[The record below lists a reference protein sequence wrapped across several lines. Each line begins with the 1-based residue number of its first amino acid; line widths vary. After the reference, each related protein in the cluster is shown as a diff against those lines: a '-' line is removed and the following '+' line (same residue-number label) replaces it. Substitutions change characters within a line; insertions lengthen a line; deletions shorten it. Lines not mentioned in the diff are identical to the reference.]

1 MIVNILE
8 KLIFN
13 TLFEDYSLEIEFD
26 KEVFEREFPELS
38 FIAQEIIEK
47 ISEISFSL
55 KSNNSSVY
63 FSYKF
68 TENKVKIAH
77 YAKIPFNYFH
87 FELHI
92 TFTKENRRI
101 IFQGETQN
109 KDIVKT
115 FKVIPVFKVL

>member
-1 MIVNILE
+1 MIVDTLE

-26 KEVFEREFPELS
+26 KEIFEKEFPELS
-38 FIAQEIIEK
+38 FIAQDVIEK
-47 ISEISFSL
+47 ISHLSFSL

-63 FSYKF
+63 FSYNF
-68 TENKVKIAH
+68 TEDKAKVAH
-77 YAKIPFNYFH
+77 FAKIPFTYFH

-92 TFTKENRRI
+92 TFSKENRKI

-109 KDIVKT
+109 KDIIKT
-115 FKVIPVFKVL
+115 FKVTPFFKVI